1 MSRHGRAQEIITI
14 ALELAE
20 REGIAGVTTARLAR
34 RMKFTEA
41 ALYRYFSG
49 KAGILASGLDELARH
64 LFATMAIDLLQP
76 GAWQRETPAA
86 LLERHLKRFTHRN
99 GLLVTLL
106 IHAGETH
113 DLLMRKVAMDFATE
127 YLAKVESFLTGVLEG
142 RPSPVPPVTLA
153 QMWFCQL
160 LGGFLRCRL
169 SNADWDPLEQSGY
182 KLFLQQLDSLRAI
195 PVPKAVKG

>member
-20 REGIAGVTTARLAR
+20 REGIVGVTTARLAR

-64 LFATMAIDLLQP
+64 LFATVAIDLMQP
-76 GAWQRETPAA
+76 GAWQRETPEA
-86 LLERHLKRFTHRN
+86 LLERHLRRFTHRN

-127 YLAKVESFLTGVLEG
+127 YLERMEAFFTNVLEG
-142 RPSPVPPVTLA
+142 RPSPVAPGTLA

-169 SNADWDPLEQSGY
+169 SNTDWDPLEQSGY
-182 KLFLQQLDSLRAI
+182 KVFLQQLHTLLEL
-195 PVPKAVKG
+195 PVPKAPKA